1 MDQQALSAMQQIDQR
16 VAELLAQKEAQWRAN
31 EQAQQTALQAID
43 NQREQAI
50 RAYRQEREAEIAAY
64 TAQRNRQQ
72 QKEDA
77 ALCAELSQRVAS
89 RRDQLVA
96 DIIEEVLARYGNC
109 SNAQAHDFGAASVSR
124 PVAVIASRAADF

>member
-50 RAYRQEREAEIAAY
+50 RAYRQEHEAEIAAY

-109 SNAQAHDFGAASVSR
+109 
-124 PVAVIASRAADF
+124 